1 MWLLALFVVVPLI
14 EIALFIV
21 VGGWLTLWPTLGVVL
36 ATGVLG
42 TFLVH
47 QQARAVLAE
56 LHRTNRGL
64 GNPLSP
70 LAHGALIVI
79 AGVLLLTP
87 GFFTDAVGLAL
98 LIPLVRRAVIAAL
111 ARRVQWDHVIF
122 SQAQARQG
130 GVIDGSYIDL
140 DGGSPREPGPSDWTR
155 H

>member
-36 ATGVLG
+36 ATGMLG

-47 QQARAVLAE
+47 QQARAVLAD
-56 LHRTNRGL
+56 LRHSSQGL

-70 LAHGALIVI
+70 LAQGALIVI

-87 GFFTDAVGLAL
+87 GFLTDAVGLAL

-111 ARRVQWDHVIF
+111 ARRVQWDHVSF
-122 SQAQARQG
+122 NQSQTRQED
-130 GVIDGSYIDL
+130 VIDGSYTDL
-140 DGGSPREPGPSDWTR
+140 DGAPPPKPGTSGWTR